1 MTVPGPRGTDAD
13 ALTID
18 IAIVGAQKCGTTTLA
33 ELLGAHPQLCLA
45 KGKEAHLFD
54 DEQVQRDGADASRL
68 QTLFAHRQPGQ
79 LLLDATPSYL
89 YLPGCIEALVRHN
102 PAVKVIAVLR
112 PACERVISHHRHER
126 RRGVERLPL
135 PLALLAEPLRLR
147 SSAAPLQPESAQ
159 RTASYL
165 DRCRYSTQL
174 RRLHALVAQE
184 RVYVTTL
191 DAVAG
196 STGAELSAIHR
207 FLGIE
212 SLPIAGAPRLNA
224 SDQATGRV
232 WPALLERMT
241 RREMDAAAELLGWP
255 PERLRSRSSAGSQ

>member
-1 MTVPGPRGTDAD
+1 MTIPGPRGTDAD

-54 DEQVQRDGADASRL
+54 DEQVQRNGAGAARL
-68 QTLFAHRQPGQ
+68 QALFAHRLPGQ

-147 SSAAPLQPESAQ
+147 SSAAPLQPGSAH

-174 RRLHALVAQE
+174 RRLHTLVPRE

-196 STGAELSAIHR
+196 STGEELPAMHR
-207 FLGIE
+207 FLGVE
-212 SLPIAGAPRLNA
+212 PLSIAAAPRLNA
-224 SDQATGRV
+224 GEHGVGRV
-232 WPALLERMT
+232 WPALLERVT
-241 RREMDAAAELLGWP
+241 RREMDATAALLGWP
-255 PERLRSRSSAGSQ
+255 AERLRSRLSTGSR